1 MRLHPVLIC
10 ATLLFGLGKALG
22 ADGLVLAKDDE
33 VWPQWQARVT
43 VSTTTLL
50 PVTLSVDSSA
60 RSALQS
66 GALFSDFYFDTPGL
80 RLPSSFG
87 GLRAT
92 GGLIVGPRGLAQGL
106 AMPALRPVQRYG
118 VSLQSG
124 ASPLA
129 GDANNDTV
137 PYLGLGYTGL
147 ALKGGWGIT
156 ADLGLV
162 AENPSRA
169 RALFG
174 NSGQSWDNT
183 LREMR
188 ISPVF
193 QVGVNYAF

>member
-1 MRLHPVLIC
+1 MRLRPVLLAAGMLILC
-10 ATLLFGLGKALG
+10 TARAS
-22 ADGLVLAKDDE
+22 DGLVLTHGDE

-50 PVTLSVDSSA
+50 PVTLAADSSA
-60 RSALQS
+60 RNTLQS

-92 GGLIVGPRGLAQGL
+92 GGLMIGPRGLAQGL
-106 AMPALRPVQRYG
+106 TTPALRSAQRYG
-118 VSLQSG
+118 ILVQSG

-129 GDANNDTV
+129 GDANNDAV
-137 PYLGLGYTGL
+137 PYLGVGYTGL

-174 NSGQSWDNT
+174 NSGQGLDNT

-188 ISPVF
+188 FSPVF
-193 QVGVNYAF
+193 QVGVSYAF

>member
-33 VWPQWQARVT
+33 VWPQWQARIT
-43 VSTTTLL
+43 VSTATLL
-50 PVTLSVDSSA
+50 PVTLLPDSSA
-60 RSALQS
+60 HGGLQS
-66 GALFSDFYFDTPGL
+66 GSILSDFYFDAPGL
-80 RLPSSFG
+80 RLPSSLG

-92 GGLIVGPRGLAQGL
+92 GGLVVGARGLAQGL
-106 AMPALRPVQRYG
+106 SAQALRPGQRYA
-118 VSLQSG
+118 VSLQS
-124 ASPLA
+124 ALSPLA
-129 GDANNDTV
+129 GDPGNDAV
-137 PYLGLGYTGL
+137 PYLGVGYTGL
-147 ALKGGWGIT
+147 ASKGGWGIT

-174 NSGQSWDNT
+174 AGGQGWDNT

-188 ISPVF
+188 LSPVF
-193 QVGVNYAF
+193 QVGVSYAF